1 GRGKNAPYQPLA
13 ALVEKKVGKL
23 ILIGEDADNIENQLN
38 SAAEIERA
46 VSMRDAVEKSFAAA
60 ENGDAVLLAPACAS
74 FDMFDSYEQR
84 GKIFKEAVF
93 ELGSKFK
100 VQSSKSNRGTLNLEL

>member
-1 GRGKNAPYQPLA
+1 
-13 ALVEKKVGKL
+13 
-23 ILIGEDADNIENQLN
+23 
-38 SAAEIERA
+38 
-46 VSMRDAVEKSFAAA
+46 
-60 ENGDAVLLAPACAS
+60 
-74 FDMFDSYEQR
+74 MFDSYEQR